1 MKKSIFKYI
10 SIGLIILLL
19 TIFFKLT
26 SFQILVMYFL
36 ILTNWDITD
45 FIDNYKKNK

>member
-10 SIGLIILLL
+10 CIGLIILL
-19 TIFFKLT
+19 TIFLKLT
-26 SFQILVMYFL
+26 SFQTLVMYFL

-45 FIDNYKKNK
+45 FIDKYKKNK

>member
-10 SIGLIILLL
+10 CIGLITLLL
-19 TIFFKLT
+19 TICLKLT

-45 FIDNYKKNK
+45 FIDKYKNNK